1 MKETSSEGDGMRK
14 LLIAVALSVVAIF
27 SAVGTASAGTDH
39 YCSGCTIY
47 AGSGITSTVTISNIR
62 SSYVHRLSG
71 PGSGVT
77 IYAAAY
83 YPGDGYGSWQSS
95 TTTEAIHYYPGNRDA
110 RGAAW
115 NGGAGNYGF
124 NAHASN

>member
-1 MKETSSEGDGMRK
+1 MKSF
-14 LLIAVALSVVAIF
+14 ALVVAIAVTAVF
-27 SAVGTASAGTDH
+27 SMVATAIAGTDT
-39 YCSGCTIY
+39 YCYHCTIY
-47 AGSGITSTVTISNIR
+47 KHSGIYSTVNITNIR

-77 IYAAAY
+77 IYAGAFY
-83 YPGDGYGSWQSS
+83 DGYGYSDWQPSS
-95 TTTEAIHYYPGNRDA
+95 TTEAIHYYPGNTYA